1 VIAFRVR
8 GRVIRGFRGKSA
20 PPFDRY
26 FMGGE
31 DDIRGLSDWSAS
43 PITFMPD
50 RVTVPVLNSDGSQRI
65 QNVVIDNM
73 IVAVPVT
80 MQIPIFRPVA
90 LGGDMNAV
98 ANAEYRVPLKGPF
111 TLVFFADLGLNK
123 IVFADQLRLDPEFLN
138 GLNNEFQEAGFS
150 NSFSIAPH
158 TQDFRMSTGAELR
171 ARIPKVGVPVRFYW
185 AWDPRIDDRYIQP
198 PIVADRSMFPNQ
210 TTFESAINTYAP
222 AYLDQQSRNAFRFSI
237 GRTF

>member
-1 VIAFRVR
+1 
-8 GRVIRGFRGKSA
+8 
-20 PPFDRY
+20 
-26 FMGGE
+26 
-31 DDIRGLSDWSAS
+31 
-43 PITFMPD
+43 MPD

-198 PIVADRSMFPNQ
+198 PIVADRRYVSEPDDFRKRDQYLRPGI
-210 TTFESAINTYAP
+210 SRPAIPQRLPLLN
-222 AYLDQQSRNAFRFSI
+222 
-237 GRTF
+237 RTHLLTPSPEVRCRRQLFVIY